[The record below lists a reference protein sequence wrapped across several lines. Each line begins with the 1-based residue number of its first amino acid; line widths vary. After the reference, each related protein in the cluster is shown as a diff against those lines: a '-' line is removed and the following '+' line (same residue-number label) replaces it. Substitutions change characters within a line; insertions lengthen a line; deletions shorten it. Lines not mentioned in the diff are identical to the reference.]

1 MLGIMFRKLW
11 SKKWM
16 FLCLLLGSVL
26 LIATVVSFPLYRNAA
41 FDSMLS
47 DGFENSLRETGQWP
61 GKLRMVVV
69 SQKGQKGENL
79 YRAEE
84 LMGNMSSLLE
94 VETKE
99 SIFFYRLNKFSLK
112 SLMNREDL
120 KEVGLS
126 LGYMSDLPEHV
137 TLRSGEM
144 YSEDGYAEDGSI
156 EVVIDESCMISS
168 NLLVGDTLE
177 FVSLKDADGN
187 PLRLKVVGVI
197 QSNENDYY
205 WEIGTSVLMDTC
217 LMQEDLF
224 RELFLGETVNDLNI
238 VCLYCY
244 LFEYDSL
251 RAVQVDKMMET
262 ISREELSVSSFG
274 PLLESFVRRR
284 DRISATL
291 MILQVPV
298 LVLLGAF
305 LFMISGQMYE
315 LEKNEISVIKSRG
328 SSGFQIFRLYL
339 YQSIFITAVG
349 VVLGI
354 PLGVAF
360 CRILGSARNFLEF
373 GLRRSMVIT
382 FDGNVWDYLVKAA
395 AVTLL
400 IMTLPAI
407 PRSRVSIVHLKQ
419 KKSSG
424 KKSWWVRLILCVV
437 CLAVG
442 WYIYNIYSRN
452 SEYLILNML
461 SGRPLDP
468 LLYLGSSLLIVGA
481 GLLFLILQPLFVR
494 LVYLI
499 GRRFWHPASYASF
512 MEILKNGGKQQFI
525 MLFLILT
532 VSLGIYNATVARTIL
547 QNAQANTEYLDGTD
561 IVIQEIWKDNSAYK
575 DDWEPLYYIEPD
587 YGKYDFL
594 EGVKNYTKVF
604 VDTTVFVLDSNYRE
618 QYVTLMGIHTK
629 EFGEITWLDRDL
641 IGDHYYNYLNA
652 LAQEPNGVLVSS
664 NFQNIGYTLGS
675 RVRYFYNS
683 RLTPMPETITGT
695 IVGFVDYWP
704 GFASTS
710 MRLNGRG
717 EAYVEDNYLI
727 VANLAECQNNF
738 GLQPYQVWIGLEEGV
753 DSQSVAAWI
762 NENGVRVKKYVDRQ
776 KDVQDTVEDPLLQG
790 TNGVLT
796 MGFLVM
802 ILLCGVGY
810 LIYWIMSIRSREMI
824 FGVLRAFGMHK
835 GELFHMLILEQIFC
849 GVLSVLA
856 GIFIGK
862 QVSDLFVPLLLL
874 AYAADNQVLPMQLY
888 TQASDMQRLYGALGL
903 VMAVC
908 LSVLIFLVL
917 KLNVAKALKLGE
929 E

>member
-41 FDSMLS
+41 YDSMLR

-61 GKLRMVVV
+61 GKLRMTVA
-69 SQKGQKGENL
+69 SQRGKKGEQL

-84 LMGNMSSLLE
+84 FMGNVESLLG

-99 SIFFYRLNKFSLK
+99 SIYFYRLNKLSLN
-112 SLMNREDL
+112 SLMNRADPE
-120 KEVGLS
+120 EVSLC

-156 EVVIDESCMISS
+156 EVVINESCMIDA

-177 FVSLKDADGN
+177 FFSLKDADGN
-187 PLRLKVVGVI
+187 LIRLKVVGVF

-205 WEIGTSVLMDTC
+205 WEIGTSVLAETC
-217 LMQEDLF
+217 LMQGDLF
-224 RELFLGETVNDLNI
+224 RELFLGEAVDDVNI

-262 ISREELSVSSFG
+262 IAMEDFAGNIFS
-274 PLLESFVRRR
+274 PLLESFVKRRE
-284 DRISATL
+284 RISATL
-291 MILQVPV
+291 MILQAPV

-349 VVLGI
+349 VILGI

-373 GLRRSMVIT
+373 GLRRSIVIT

-424 KKSWWVRLILCVV
+424 KRSWWGRSILCVI

-442 WYIYNIYSRN
+442 WYVYNAYSRN
-452 SEYLILNML
+452 LEYLILSML
-461 SGRPLDP
+461 SGQPLDP

-494 LVYLI
+494 MVYLI

-561 IVIQEIWKDNSAYK
+561 IVIQELWGDNSAYK
-575 DDWEPLYYIEPD
+575 DADEEFQYIEPN
-587 YGKYDFL
+587 YGKYGLL
-594 EGVKNYTKVF
+594 EGVENYTR
-604 VDTTVFVLDSNYRE
+604 VLFDSDVYIAAANNMV

-641 IGDHYYNYLNA
+641 LGDHYYNYLNA
-652 LAQEPNGVLVSS
+652 LAQEPSGILVSS
-664 NFQNIGYTLGS
+664 NFQDMGYTLGS
-675 RVRYFYNS
+675 RVSYSHYRE
-683 RLTPMPETITGT
+683 MPVYGT

-710 MRLNGRG
+710 MRLDGRG
-717 EAYVEDNYLI
+717 EAHVENNYLI
-727 VANLAECQNNF
+727 VANLAECQKNF
-738 GLQPYQVWIGLEEGV
+738 GLQPYQVWIGLKEGV

-762 NENGVRVKKYVDRQ
+762 NENGVRVQKYVDRQ

-849 GVLSVLA
+849 GVLSVLG